1 MLKVLA
7 YGLGRMENLGPEDPQ
22 VRLRLAHEL
31 TTSVSRPSRTA
42 ELYKARR
49 VALQRLP
56 VHLKFFFTS
65 QLACQPILGRA
76 TGIARLFISP
86 LLI

>member
-7 YGLGRMENLGPEDPQ
+7 YGLGRTENLGLEDPQ

-56 VHLKFFFTS
+56 VHLKFFLPVS
-65 QLACQPILGRA
+65 QRV
-76 TGIARLFISP
+76 SP
-86 LLI
+86 F

>member
-7 YGLGRMENLGPEDPQ
+7 YGLGRMENLGLEDPQ

-31 TTSVSRPSRTA
+31 TTSVKRPSRTA
-42 ELYKARR
+42 QLHKARR
-49 VALQRLP
+49 AVVYHLP
-56 VHLKFFFTS
+56 VHFKFYS
-65 QLACQPILGRA
+65 QLACSLILGRA

>member
-1 MLKVLA
+1 MSKVLA
-7 YGLGRMENLGPEDPQ
+7 YGLGRIENLGLEDPQ

-56 VHLKFFFTS
+56 VHLKLCTS